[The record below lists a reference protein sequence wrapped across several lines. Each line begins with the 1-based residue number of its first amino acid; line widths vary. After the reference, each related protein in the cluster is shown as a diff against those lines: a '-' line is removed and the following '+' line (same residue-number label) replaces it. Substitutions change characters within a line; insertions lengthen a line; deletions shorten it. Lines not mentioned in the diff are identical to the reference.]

1 MARGRPVVLVQ
12 AALVLAFVEAG
23 SHAAFAQSGTGR
35 SGLGL
40 SLPRINLLGVVATS
54 PASVNLSA
62 GGGAVVL
69 PGVSVAGV
77 ANVAPGSVQV
87 GPQGASVELS
97 GASVAGFA
105 TVTATSVEVSGRGAS
120 AVLSGASIAG
130 IATVTSASV
139 DVSSKGATVV
149 LPNVDVAGVSL
160 ATTPLSVNL
169 SGSGPLLGLPGV
181 TVGVAGQSIV
191 NLPPNLG
198 LGDVVDQ
205 VAPIAQLFASIGT
218 AEAFAPIDQL
228 LNGLTFGDAAA
239 SDCAVSAQSTFGPS
253 PASSISAWNGLSVG
267 HTDHDGFQV
276 SGGGA
281 GCASST
287 PFQTLQRTQ
296 LPGVV
301 LDASSAFGLKQG
313 TLHLGFSGGRSE
325 VDTRFRPGAALRDAG
340 VTQGGATRLTSWS
353 VNAFSLLT
361 KDNWYAGSAV
371 GGTWG
376 RTETQNV
383 ALAAAAD
390 YDTSGMVVA
399 GFVGSIVPL
408 TETVRFDLRGTLAY
422 QRTVG
427 EAHADS
433 LGIVYG
439 DHVIEAA
446 DAILAAR
453 LLGVY
458 QSGDWTIRPFLQ
470 AGVTHHLRYNN
481 QLEISD
487 VAFRLHEADTSV
499 FAAAG
504 LDFEINK
511 ALQLSVG
518 LRQDYSDDYE
528 SVTGRL
534 GFSARLN

>member
-1 MARGRPVVLVQ
+1 
-12 AALVLAFVEAG
+12 
-23 SHAAFAQSGTGR
+23 
-35 SGLGL
+35 
-40 SLPRINLLGVVATS
+40 
-54 PASVNLSA
+54 
-62 GGGAVVL
+62 
-69 PGVSVAGV
+69 
-77 ANVAPGSVQV
+77 
-87 GPQGASVELS
+87 
-97 GASVAGFA
+97 
-105 TVTATSVEVSGRGAS
+105 
-120 AVLSGASIAG
+120 
-130 IATVTSASV
+130 
-139 DVSSKGATVV
+139 
-149 LPNVDVAGVSL
+149 
-160 ATTPLSVNL
+160 
-169 SGSGPLLGLPGV
+169 
-181 TVGVAGQSIV
+181 
-191 NLPPNLG
+191 
-198 LGDVVDQ
+198 
-205 VAPIAQLFASIGT
+205 
-218 AEAFAPIDQL
+218 
-228 LNGLTFGDAAA
+228 
-239 SDCAVSAQSTFGPS
+239 
-253 PASSISAWNGLSVG
+253 
-267 HTDHDGFQV
+267 
-276 SGGGA
+276 
-281 GCASST
+281 
-287 PFQTLQRTQ
+287 
-296 LPGVV
+296 
-301 LDASSAFGLKQG
+301 
-313 TLHLGFSGGRSE
+313 
-325 VDTRFRPGAALRDAG
+325 
-340 VTQGGATRLTSWS
+340 
-353 VNAFSLLT
+353 
-361 KDNWYAGSAV
+361 
-371 GGTWG
+371 
-376 RTETQNV
+376 
-383 ALAAAAD
+383 
-390 YDTSGMVVA
+390 MVVA